1 MTRSLRSGLLGLSVV
16 AALSALPAS
25 CQSGGVGDPCTPEDE
40 YDALSPGF
48 NLAEAYIESRSFQCA
63 TRICLSNHF
72 QGRVSCPFGQ
82 GATTSCSGPGGPR
95 DELCDQTRGE
105 KCALSSTSLP
115 DCDPADPTACSFFG
129 GACDADLH
137 ACVCGPASTPPP
149 GFACAPQG
157 KVSVLQRFVCHVP
170 GACQTGDSTDPASAA
185 KPCCVP
191 GSDTPVEAAVC
202 GQCSAASKRAAHE
215 AVYCSCRCGV
225 ADGDPAEPDF
235 NFCACPSGFACSEI
249 RTDLGVDR
257 ELTGKYC
264 IKEGT
269 AFSDSAE
276 STCGLVAG
284 NHGPACAGIA
294 GAP

>member
-1 MTRSLRSGLLGLSVV
+1 MIGTLRSGLLGLAAV
-16 AALSALPAS
+16 AAISALPAS

-40 YDALSPGF
+40 YNAQLPGF
-48 NLAEAYIESRSFQCA
+48 NLSEAYVESRSFQCS

-82 GATTSCSGPGGPR
+82 AATTNCSGPGGPR
-95 DELCDQTRGE
+95 DELCDTKKGE
-105 KCALSSTSLP
+105 KCEHSSTSLP
-115 DCDPADPTACSFFG
+115 DCDPAVPGTCAYFG
-129 GACDADLH
+129 GVCDAELK
-137 ACVCGPASTPPP
+137 ACVCGPASTPPD
-149 GFACAPQG
+149 GFACVPQG

-170 GACQTGDSTDPASAA
+170 GACQTGDSTGAASANKA
-185 KPCCVP
+185 CCVP

-202 GQCSAASKRAAHE
+202 GQCNPSSKRDAKA

-235 NFCACPSGFACSEI
+235 NFCACPTGFTCSEI

-264 IKEGT
+264 IREGT
-269 AFSDSAE
+269 AFGDSAE
-276 STCGLVAG
+276 STCGIVAG
-284 NHGPACAGIA
+284 HGGPACAGITST
-294 GAP
+294 P